1 MMLAPERRELA
12 GSVWFLAKKS
22 PTLASGDQGERMC
35 WRGTFRPEL
44 SSVHCD
50 ASSRHTRS
58 ECVSCHPTV
67 MCLSSV
73 RSGSA
78 LRRERFKVCA
88 EINVA
93 PCRSVW
99 NHPSH
104 GQSRPV
110 TASHGQSRPVFCR
123 ERAASP
129 HRGLHIQAPSALR
142 ALPSRD
148 MQGTERLLSVTAS
161 SL

>member
-1 MMLAPERRELA
+1 MLAPERRELA

-99 NHPSH
+99 NHP
-104 GQSRPV
+104 R
-110 TASHGQSRPVFCR
+110 HGQSRPVFCR